1 MLSIFLEEIIVF
13 DPERSDCLIQQ
24 IVNDVI
30 VPNHIKPM
38 LEQAWNMAGEIAIA
52 IVASKHFV

>member
-30 VPNHIKPM
+30 VPNHTEPM
-38 LEQAWNMAGEIAIA
+38 LEQAWNVAGEIALA